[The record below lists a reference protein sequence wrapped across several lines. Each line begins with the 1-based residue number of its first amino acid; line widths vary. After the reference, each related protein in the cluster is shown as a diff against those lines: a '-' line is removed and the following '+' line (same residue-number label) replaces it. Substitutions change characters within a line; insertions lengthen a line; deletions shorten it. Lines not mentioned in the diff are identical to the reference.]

1 MKQLTARLVDIAK
14 AQNTQVEGAKQDS
27 LVLLESRLSAVT
39 ELPHALRDA
48 RIVPVGSVA
57 PETFSYQS
65 LRTQN
70 GAVAALNV
78 DGPLLDIALYHI
90 QGFCRIQFT
99 GTIAN
104 ASLWTVSLLDPV
116 GPNEFPLA
124 EAVLASSPL
133 IQIVRVILA
142 SSPRGCW
149 SMGCFDVAAASAR
162 GCIYPQARA
171 PVTISVR

>member
-1 MKQLTARLVDIAK
+1 MKQLTARLVDIAR

-27 LVLLESRLSAVT
+27 LVSLESRLSAVT

-57 PETFSYQS
+57 PETFPYQS

-104 ASLWTVSLLDPV
+104 ASLWTVSLLDPI

-133 IQIVRVILA
+133 VQIIRVDTVVLILTSGWKMRHRLPA
-142 SSPRGCW
+142 T
-149 SMGCFDVAAASAR
+149 VAGDFGEFSAR
-162 GCIYPQARA
+162 LLVNRLF
-171 PVTISVR
+171 